1 MYVSFVF
8 SLGEKKKRN
17 MFWNT
22 RFDIYIVCLCSVWY
36 VFYEQYLTIVK
47 DTVENLCICI
57 GAIFIVTFLLLGF
70 DFFSALMI
78 LITIGM
84 VVIDILGFMYFWN
97 ITLNAVSLVNLVM
110 VGFKTSLWVLCL

>member
-1 MYVSFVF
+1 
-8 SLGEKKKRN
+8 
-17 MFWNT
+17 
-22 RFDIYIVCLCSVWY
+22 VWY
-36 VFYEQYLTIVK
+36 VFYEQYLTVVK
-47 DTVENLCICI
+47 DTIENLCICI

-84 VVIDILGFMYFWN
+84 IVVDILGFMYFWD

-110 VGFKTSLWVLCL
+110 VGLQKLLHSVLCH